1 MDPTTSLKAYWSIL
15 KTFLNKKILKCIPL
29 LYHNNNYIT
38 VQQRMLRSSTIS
50 LLSSTRKLTILA
62 NFRQIPLKEQIT
74 FFELSPLLKM
84 VLQKSLKILI

>member
-15 KTFLNKKILKCIPL
+15 KTFLNKKIPCIPL

-38 VQQRMLRSSTIS
+38 VQQRKLRSSTIS
-50 LLSSTRKLTILA
+50 LLSSARKLTILA
-62 NFRQIPLKEQIT
+62 NFRQIPLKEKIT